1 MTLSSAASSTYS
13 MTEINN
19 GIDDLEFM
27 DDILDVTA
35 KSVLQ
40 DEVES
45 LDLDDEFKVEV
56 WSVSKAQNWPF

>member
-1 MTLSSAASSTYS
+1 MIWNSWMT
-13 MTEINN
+13 
-19 GIDDLEFM
+19 
-27 DDILDVTA
+27 LDVTG

-45 LDLDDEFKVEV
+45 LDSDDEFKVEV